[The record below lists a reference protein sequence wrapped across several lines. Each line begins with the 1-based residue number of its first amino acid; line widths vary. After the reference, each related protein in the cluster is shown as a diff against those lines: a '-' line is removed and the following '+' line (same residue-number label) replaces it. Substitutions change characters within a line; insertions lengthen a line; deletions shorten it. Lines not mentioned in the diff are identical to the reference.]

1 MVQDGWQ
8 KRVASMGVKEK
19 PGSLTKIPANQLDK
33 KALVTM
39 LGVFQRSHLT
49 CSVLPWKI
57 SGLVPADGR

>member
-1 MVQDGWQ
+1 
-8 KRVASMGVKEK
+8 MGVKEK
-19 PGSLTKIPANQLDK
+19 PGSLTKIPAKQLDK